1 MSRLVLSENK
11 QLYAKD
17 PLLYLKDPV
26 QGFYSVEFTNHL
38 KDCIM
43 AVLFGVLENI
53 PFEVSH
59 ILLGKLPNSLIK
71 LNDSTTKIYVLY
83 VFGTFCF

>member
-43 AVLFGVLENI
+43 AVLFGVLESI

-59 ILLGKLPNSLIK
+59 ILLGKTPK
-71 LNDSTTKIYVLY
+71 LFNKVK
-83 VFGTFCF
+83 

>member
-26 QGFYSVEFTNHL
+26 QGFYAVEFTNHVFL

-59 ILLGKLPNSLIK
+59 ILLGKTHK
-71 LNDSTTKIYVLY
+71 LFNKVK
-83 VFGTFCF
+83 

>member
-26 QGFYSVEFTNHL
+26 QGFYAVEFTNHL
-38 KDCIM
+38 FLKDT
-43 AVLFGVLENI
+43 
-53 PFEVSH
+53 S
-59 ILLGKLPNSLIK
+59 LLRFPIFSWVKLTNSLIK
-71 LNDSTTKIYVLY
+71 LNDPTTKIYVLY